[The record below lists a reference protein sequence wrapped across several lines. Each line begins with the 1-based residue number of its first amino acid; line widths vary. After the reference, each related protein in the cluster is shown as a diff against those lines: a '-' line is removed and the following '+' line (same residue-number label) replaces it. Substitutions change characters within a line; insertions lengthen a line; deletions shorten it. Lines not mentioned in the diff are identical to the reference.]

1 MTKITIRR
9 FDRNV
14 VQALTNRG
22 FPEPLARA
30 LAARHVT
37 SPSDLDYEF
46 KEMLSPWDLKN
57 CREAGEAIADAIWKQ
72 KKIVIIG
79 DYDCDGA
86 TAVSVGI
93 LGLQALGAFNVSYLI
108 PDRDKDGYGLS
119 PQLVDRAAAAGA
131 ELIITVDNGISSVAA
146 VEHAKTLGIEAVVTD
161 HHLPGDEIPDTLVV
175 NPNQR
180 GDTFPS
186 KSLAGVG
193 VIFYV
198 LIAVRSALRAKG
210 AYPNGKQPNLQHLI
224 DLVALGTVADV
235 VPLDR
240 NNRILVSKGL
250 DSIRAG
256 KMQPGVS
263 ALLSIAG
270 KNAHRISAND
280 LGYILGPRINAAGRL
295 DSINKGVE
303 CLTSYDYN
311 TALFYAKELDQINAE
326 RRNREVSMQ
335 SDAILSLQTISVDD
349 SNSIVLKGDDWH
361 AGIIGLVASRIKE
374 QTYRP
379 VIAFAPSEENGE
391 HVLKGSG
398 RSIPGIH
405 LRDAL
410 DRVSKLSPG
419 LILKFGGHAMAAG
432 LTIRKDAFDEFKEL
446 FARAV
451 KELSDPEMFE
461 LNIVTDGELRAS
473 DFNIELVEAIRKHV
487 WGQAFPEPLF
497 ANQFKVL
504 SQRVLKDQH
513 LKLSLEVDG
522 REIQAIWFRHK
533 RELPPTVRLAYKLDI
548 NDFRGRQSVQ
558 LIIEGMEDEFE
569 DWTA

>member
-263 ALLSIAG
+263 AQLSVAG

-410 DRVSKLSPG
+410 DRVSKLSPV

-461 LNIVTDGELRAS
+461 RNIVTDGELRAS

>member
-14 VQALTNRG
+14 VQAFTNRG

-263 ALLSIAG
+263 ALLSVAG

-432 LTIRKDAFDEFKEL
+432 LTIRKDAFNEFKEL

-461 LNIVTDGELRAS
+461 RNIVTDGELRAS

>member
-263 ALLSIAG
+263 ALLSVAG

-335 SDAILSLQTISVDD
+335 FDAILSLQTISVDD

-461 LNIVTDGELRAS
+461 RNIVTDGELRAS

>member
-263 ALLSIAG
+263 ALLSVAG

-361 AGIIGLVASRIKE
+361 VGIIGLVASRIKE

-461 LNIVTDGELRAS
+461 RNIVTDGELRAS

>member
-72 KKIVIIG
+72 NKIVIIG

-461 LNIVTDGELRAS
+461 RNIVTDGELRAS

>member
-263 ALLSIAG
+263 ALLSVAG

-419 LILKFGGHAMAAG
+419 LSLKFGGHAMAAG

-461 LNIVTDGELRAS
+461 RNIVTDGELRAS

-569 DWTA
+569 DRTA

>member
-119 PQLVDRAAAAGA
+119 PQLADRAAAAGA

-263 ALLSIAG
+263 ALLSVAG

-461 LNIVTDGELRAS
+461 RNIVTDGELRAS

>member
-146 VEHAKTLGIEAVVTD
+146 VEHAKALGIETVVTD

-263 ALLSIAG
+263 ALLSVAG
-270 KNAHRISAND
+270 KNAHRICAND

-410 DRVSKLSPG
+410 DRVSKLKPG

-461 LNIVTDGELRAS
+461 RNIVTDGELRAS
-473 DFNIELVEAIRKHV
+473 DFNTELVEAIRKHV

>member
-263 ALLSIAG
+263 ALLSVAG

-361 AGIIGLVASRIKE
+361 SGIIGLVASRIKE

-379 VIAFAPSEENGE
+379 VIAFAPAEENGE

-461 LNIVTDGELRAS
+461 RNIVTDGELRAS